1 MDFSKKTS
9 DQIINMIDRGHFKA
23 RVVTTDKRGKESST
37 VWKPAILN
45 TPGDLPA
52 NPHFVVLTRWD
63 IEDSNWADEEDGLS
77 LHINN
82 NLRFELRKVD

>member
-1 MDFSKKTS
+1 MNFSEKTS
-9 DQIINMIDRGHFKA
+9 GQIIDLIDRGHFEA
-23 RVVTTDKRGKESST
+23 RVVTTDKKGKESST

-45 TPGDLPA
+45 TPGELPA
-52 NPHFVVLTRWD
+52 NPDFVVLTRWD
-63 IEDSNWADEEDGLS
+63 IENSNWADEEDGLS